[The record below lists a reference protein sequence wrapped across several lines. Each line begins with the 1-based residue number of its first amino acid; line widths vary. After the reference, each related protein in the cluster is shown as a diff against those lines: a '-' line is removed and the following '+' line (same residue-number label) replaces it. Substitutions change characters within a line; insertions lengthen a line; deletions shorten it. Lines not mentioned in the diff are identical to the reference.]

1 MCLAQRGAG
10 CPIEVEPTLAKT
22 DHLWQEHFIHESP
35 PGLHEPSYTVLHS
48 QDQQLE
54 KLEMEL

>member
-10 CPIEVEPTLAKT
+10 CAIEVELPLTET
-22 DHLWQEHFIHESP
+22 NHLWQEHFIHDSP
-35 PGLHEPSYTVLHS
+35 PGLHEPSYRVLHS

-54 KLEMEL
+54 KFEMEL